1 MSQPVSRPSLT
12 PSSGWHI
19 VSVPAFGGFWR
30 QTWFWARSSTYS
42 CTAVAAGCVKLKL
55 ELV

>member
-12 PSSGWHI
+12 SSNGWHM
-19 VSVPAFGGFWR
+19 VSVPAFGGFCR
-30 QTWFWARSSTYS
+30 HTWFWARSSTYS
-42 CTAVAAGCVKLKL
+42 CTAVAAGCVTLNV

>member
-12 PSSGWHI
+12 SSNGWHM
-19 VSVPAFGGFWR
+19 VSVPAFGGFCR
-30 QTWFWARSSTYS
+30 HTWFWARSSTYS
-42 CTAVAAGCVKLKL
+42 CIAVAAGCVTLNV